1 MGYTSID
8 AVNVLFQTIKNGV
21 LFSDVKK
28 PNGKLCKFER
38 PLDSELEDV
47 VINVIALGRDD
58 VQEGVLNVNV
68 FVPNLKFD
76 DRKTDK
82 AQPDTARLNY
92 LLKLAIQA
100 LGEGEEIWE
109 LNGQYCFKIQQETV
123 FPDENNQHYAN
134 IRVEFYSIK

>member
-8 AVNVLFQTIKNGV
+8 AVNVLFQTIKNSV
-21 LFSDVKK
+21 LFSDINK
-28 PNGKLCKFER
+28 PNGKLCKLER

-47 VINVIALGRDD
+47 VINIITLGRDD

-76 DRKTDK
+76 DRKKDK

-92 LLKLAIQA
+92 LLKLAITA
-100 LGEGEEIWE
+100 LGEGDEIWE
-109 LNGQYCFKIQQETV
+109 PTGQYCFKLQQETV
-123 FPDENNQHYAN
+123 FPDENNQHYIN
-134 IRVEFYSIK
+134 IRVEFYSIN